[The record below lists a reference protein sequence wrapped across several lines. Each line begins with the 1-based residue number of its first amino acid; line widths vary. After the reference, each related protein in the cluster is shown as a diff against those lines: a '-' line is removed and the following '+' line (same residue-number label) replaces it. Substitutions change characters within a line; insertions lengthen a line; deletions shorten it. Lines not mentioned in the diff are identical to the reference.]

1 VRGCSAVSSAAP
13 LSYSSYHT
21 YLECPLRWKFLYV
34 DRIPETPRSYFTFG
48 RVVHS
53 VLEEII
59 RPLVVPTA
67 RRVKEGDAQ
76 RTLDEWHPAGSTRPP
91 ELVLTREQLLEAYDR
106 IWSSEGYSS
115 PEEEE
120 RYRALGRDLLL
131 RYYQRLL
138 REKPHPVSVEE
149 HLQARWDGIPIH
161 GYIDRI
167 DRTPEGG
174 LEIMDYKT
182 SRELSGEDARQ
193 SEQLSI
199 YQVLVESNYTEPVAG
214 LTLYHL
220 RSLTAH
226 RVPPR
231 PKTALLAL
239 HDRLGTVQDGIRAE
253 AYEPTPGRQCSR
265 CDFQSRCPEFRAVPP
280 SDEVR
285 LRELVDRFETL
296 RQDER
301 RLEEEL
307 RKTAEELH
315 RAAEGFGV
323 HRIPGSHAVAIRR
336 REETWQYSVDSLKAQ
351 VGAAGLEER
360 VGKGTPDEVRRVLRD
375 PAVDPELRRR
385 LAETGSRR
393 VKWFW
398 ELDEGSSGT

>member
-1 VRGCSAVSSAAP
+1 MAPSST
-13 LSYSSYHT
+13 LSYSSFHT
-21 YLECPLRWKFLYV
+21 YQECPLRWKFLYV
-34 DRIPETPRSYFTFG
+34 DRLPETPRGYFTFG

-53 VLEEII
+53 VLEEMI
-59 RPLVVPTA
+59 RPLVMPTA

-76 RTLDEWHPAGSTRPP
+76 RTLDEWHPKGSTQPP
-91 ELVLTREQLLEAYDR
+91 ELTLTREEMLAAYDR
-106 IWSSEGYSS
+106 IWSGEGYTS
-115 PEEEE
+115 PEEEA
-120 RYRALGRDLLL
+120 RYRTLGRDLLL
-131 RYYQRLL
+131 RYYARLVHE
-138 REKPHPVSVEE
+138 RPHPVAVEE
-149 HLQARWDGIPIH
+149 HLEARWDGIPIH

-174 LEIMDYKT
+174 LEVVDYKT
-182 SRELSGEDARQ
+182 SRELSGEDARL
-193 SEQLSI
+193 SDQLSI
-199 YQVLVESNYTEPVAG
+199 YQILVESNYTEPVEG

-253 AYEPTPGRQCSR
+253 AFEPTPGRQCSR
-265 CDFQSRCPEFRAVPP
+265 CDFQNRCPEFRPVPP
-280 SDEVR
+280 SDEQR

-307 RKTAEELH
+307 SRTAEELH

-323 HRIPGSHAVAIRR
+323 HRIPGTRSVAIRR
-336 REETWQYSVDSLKAQ
+336 REETWRYALEGLRNQ
-351 VGAAGLEER
+351 VTEAGLDER
-360 VGKGTPDEVRRVLRD
+360 VGKGTPDEIRSLLRD
-375 PAVDPELRRR
+375 PAIDPELRRR
-385 LAETGSRR
+385 LAETGTRR
-393 VKWFW
+393 VKWYW
-398 ELDEGSSGT
+398 ELDEGTAGS

>member
-1 VRGCSAVSSAAP
+1 MGSVAVSSAAP

-21 YLECPLRWKFLYV
+21 YSECPLRWKFLYR
-34 DRIPETPRSYFTFG
+34 DHLPEMPHGYFTFG

-67 RRVKEGDAQ
+67 RRVSLGDAQ
-76 RTLDEWHPAGSTRPP
+76 RTLDEWHPSGSTRSPAL
-91 ELVLTREQLLEAYDR
+91 ELTREQLLEAYDR
-106 IWSSEGYSS
+106 SWLSEGYST
-115 PEEEE
+115 PEEEA

-131 RYYQRLL
+131 RYYERLV
-138 REKPHPVSVEE
+138 REQPHPVSVEE
-149 HLQARWDGIPIH
+149 HLEARWDGIPIH

-167 DRTPEGG
+167 DRTPAGG

-199 YQVLVESNYTEPVAG
+199 YQVLVESNYTEPVEG

-220 RSLTAH
+220 RSLTPH

-253 AYEPTPGRQCSR
+253 AFEPTPGRQCAR
-265 CDFQSRCPEFRAVPP
+265 CDFQSRCPEFRPVPT
-280 SDEVR
+280 SDEPR

-296 RQDER
+296 RHDER

-323 HRIPGSHAVAIRR
+323 HRIPGTRSVAIRR
-336 REETWQYSVDSLKAQ
+336 REETWQYSLTGMRPE
-351 VGAAGLEER
+351 VGAAGLDER
-360 VGKGTPDEVRRVLRD
+360 VGKGTPEEVRRVLRD
-375 PAVDPELRRR
+375 SSVDPELRRR
-385 LAETGSRR
+385 MAETGSRR
-393 VKWFW
+393 VKWYW
-398 ELDEGSSGT
+398 ELDEGTSGG